1 MSNNIL
7 EIFDRMDDIQ
17 GLVENQ
23 CPNCGANLSDPY
35 TTKCNI
41 CGYDQK
47 DLYVC
52 PYKIFK
58 QFKLKDSK
66 YKTIIEIV
74 TCADCLDASTDAVG
88 RSYKKGISLDNFLEE
103 LKEGSGTRYAP
114 YLYELVSK
122 EEVRKEIEDL
132 LTKGRKENYKKAFE
146 ILQTYETNW

>member
-58 QFKLKDSK
+58 QFKLKNSK
-66 YKTIIEIV
+66 EIV
-74 TCADCLDASTDAVG
+74 DLGFCELTKKQCKIEGLDYEICPTF
-88 RSYKKGISLDNFLEE
+88 RSLDSL
-103 LKEGSGTRYAP
+103 GG
-114 YLYELVSK
+114 
-122 EEVRKEIEDL
+122 D
-132 LTKGRKENYKKAFE
+132 
-146 ILQTYETNW
+146 